1 MPFVTV
7 VLANCIN
14 LPISRRTE
22 LVDASD
28 SYVSDVQNALSY
40 CWLKQQPVTPIN
52 TAGIPLYDDAG
63 NLVGLSPEMGRA
75 SIQQARCILE
85 NCFVL

>member
-75 SIQQARCILE
+75 SIQQARCHS
-85 NCFVL
+85 